1 MFDTATLTISGNVV
15 ADPRISGAPDDPDR
29 VNFRVV
35 SNRRRR
41 DPESGEWTDA
51 GEYGVNVVCWRRLA
65 RGVAQSV
72 RRGDPVLVTG
82 RISQH
87 DYVDSEGVRRWVNE
101 VTADYVGHDLGKGAA
116 RFYRFTRLDRLDDAA
131 PSTGTGDDAAPAA
144 PGDQGTG
151 ADAFD
156 TASTEGPFDGF
167 GERETELTGV

>member
-15 ADPRISGAPDDPDR
+15 ADPRISGQPDDPDR

-65 RGVAQSV
+65 RGVAQSG

-82 RISQH
+82 RINQH
-87 DYVDSEGVRRWVNE
+87 EFVGSDGNRRWMTE
-101 VTADYVGHDLGKGAA
+101 VTADYVGHDLAKGAA
-116 RFYRFTRLDRLDDAA
+116 RFYRFTRLDRLDEGAPAGGAVDGAAPPADATDADVAVDAA
-131 PSTGTGDDAAPAA
+131 AA
-144 PGDQGTG
+144 D
-151 ADAFD
+151 
-156 TASTEGPFDGF
+156 EPFDAF
-167 GERETELTGV
+167 GERESELSGV